1 MGRRG
6 RPRRLSVDLSMGEWE
21 KLPLFALGKDE
32 RHGAVAKAYDDKE
45 AAEREEHWRLLYVAM
60 TRAEELLV
68 VAGITKTADRSL
80 PDHNWHSAV
89 EAVMADMGAGW
100 QDAGPRWGRKRVHA
114 VQPGKWARPPKDRAR
129 QVPAPVVV
137 PPWARQSAPEEAR
150 PPRPLAPSA
159 LGEDDV
165 ASPPQGGER
174 AVAVERGLLLHAL
187 FERLPPVRPER
198 RRAAALHW
206 LSVQAAALDEAA
218 RAGMVDEVLAVLD
231 DPAHA
236 ALFGPGS
243 LAEVPLSAVV
253 DGVVVAGIVDRLL
266 VTDEAVTVIDYKTGR
281 HVPAGEAEVVP
292 AYLRQMAAY
301 RDALAVIFP
310 GRRVAAALL
319 YTAVPRL

>member
-1 MGRRG
+1 
-6 RPRRLSVDLSMGEWE
+6 
-21 KLPLFALGKDE
+21 
-32 RHGAVAKAYDDKE
+32 
-45 AAEREEHWRLLYVAM
+45 
-60 TRAEELLV
+60 
-68 VAGITKTADRSL
+68 
-80 PDHNWHSAV
+80 
-89 EAVMADMGAGW
+89 MADMGADW

-114 VQPGKWARPPKDRAR
+114 VQPKKWARPPKDKAR
-129 QVPAPVVV
+129 QASAPVVV
-137 PPWARQSAPEEAR
+137 PRWATQPAPEEAR

-174 AVAVERGLLLHAL
+174 AVAVTRGLLLHAL

-206 LSVQAAALDEAA
+206 LSAQASPLDAAA
-218 RAGMVDEVLAVLD
+218 RAAMVDEVLAVLD

-266 VTDEAVTVIDYKTGR
+266 VTDDSVTVVDYKTGR
-281 HVPAGEAEVVP
+281 HVPAGAAEVAS

-310 GRRVAAALL
+310 GRRVEAALL
-319 YTAVPRL
+319 YTAAPRLVVLRDALLDAHKPGLAATKANLPGSALEPDAPTP